1 MSLAIQI
8 TGTKERIEEIGKR
21 MILAQC
27 HMGGTAIFSSET
39 MLLYMPDDGDGVGQ
53 ACDDLVKYDVYDPIQ
68 DNAVLVEADGT
79 PGFVAGYQHGFVA
92 CSKLRQESVDAL
104 QRALTDAEQTLL
116 DREELISSL
125 RAANA
130 ELTTLRIGQAAL
142 LRAERNKALRDAV
155 TVAHRKR
162 GDGDTPEAILAM
174 IEPEGK

>member
-27 HMGGTAIFSSET
+27 HMGGTAIFLSET
-39 MLLYMPDDGDGVGQ
+39 MLLYMPDDGNGVGQ

-68 DNAVLVEADGT
+68 DDAVLVEADGT
-79 PGFVAGYQHGFVA
+79 PGFVAGYQHGFIA
-92 CSKLRQESVDAL
+92 CSRLRQESVDAL

-116 DREELISSL
+116 DRDELISSL

-130 ELTTLRIGQAAL
+130 ELHQKIQDLTESSVFHLFGTPLAIAVAQGHAVSEAFKEQ
-142 LRAERNKALRDAV
+142 EDKA
-155 TVAHRKR
+155 
-162 GDGDTPEAILAM
+162 
-174 IEPEGK
+174 